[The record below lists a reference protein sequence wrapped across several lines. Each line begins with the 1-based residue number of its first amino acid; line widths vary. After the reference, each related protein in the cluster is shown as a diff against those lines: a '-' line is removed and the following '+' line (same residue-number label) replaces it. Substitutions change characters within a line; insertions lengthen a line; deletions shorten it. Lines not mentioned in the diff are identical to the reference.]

1 MEDNVVDQNSNI
13 KLAIEC
19 WNYYNKNLL
28 NNINGLH
35 VNALQS
41 LSGKNIDRWVTGK
54 VIIFNDIDEVKDSKE
69 FNEHER
75 TQIKKLYTATK
86 DQNFSNKMLEMA
98 VNKNEIL
105 VNSIF
110 GQGLAG
116 CKQSIYLPLHG
127 GKNFLRF
134 IDGNESFYI
143 IQRFNITGMYFPTRN
158 IFIDFKSGHSRNS
171 NIQKH
176 IEKLNREIV
185 RLFDKILDFSLEKE
199 SISLYALLVSF
210 FRPYHYFNDFLSS
223 LHSFHYYLNHVVKK
237 PEVFNKIPRIISLED
252 GMFYSIK
259 SLYSLPCEE
268 QVVDVNDVNEI
279 VLENNG
285 FIVLPSSN
293 KHYPE
298 QEKSELNNLLVKSSV
313 ESLLSDPKQAKKFN
327 QLKKCFPILWFGI
340 CGERRSWD
348 EKVKGVAKIVREVQK
363 LYPNVGVVLDG
374 LTSTEAQSEKKFR
387 REYAIDDKRVAK
399 KIIKRIGP
407 QIPTFNL
414 IGSTS
419 TKKIAYASQVDFFL
433 TSYSTDTMF
442 VAHICGKHGVAHMN
456 TLKGTGQHEH
466 PFIYKIPN
474 KYIKNIID
482 DGSKRKGTNVSY
494 SMNPKSVCSIFIEE
508 LQNYLSKEHSL
519 KA

>member
-1 MEDNVVDQNSNI
+1 MEDNLVDQNSMI
-13 KLAIEC
+13 ELAIEC
-19 WNYYNKNLL
+19 WNYYNKDLL
-28 NNINGLH
+28 KDINSLH
-35 VNALQS
+35 INALQS
-41 LSGKNIDRWVTGK
+41 LSGENIDKWVTGK
-54 VIIFNDIDEVKDSKE
+54 VKIFNDISEIKNSEE

-75 TQIKKLYTATK
+75 TQIKKLYTAAK
-86 DQNFSNKMLEMA
+86 DENFSNQMLEMA

-110 GQGLAG
+110 GQGLAS

-134 IDGNESFYI
+134 IDGNDSFYI
-143 IQRFNITGMYFPTRN
+143 IQRFNVTGMYFPAKN
-158 IFIDFKSGHSRNS
+158 IFIDFKNGHSRNS

-185 RLFDKILDFSLEKE
+185 RLFDKIMDFLKNRN
-199 SISLYALLVSF
+199 SISLYALLISF
-210 FRPYHYFNDFLSS
+210 FRPYHFFNDFLSS
-223 LHSFHYYLNHVVKK
+223 LHSFHYYLNHELKK
-237 PEVFNKIPRIISLED
+237 PEIFYKIPRIISLED

-268 QVVDVNDVNEI
+268 QVVDVDDVNEI
-279 VLENNG
+279 LIDNQG

-293 KHYPE
+293 KQYPK
-298 QEKSELNNLLVKSSV
+298 QEKAELNNLLVKRSI
-313 ESLLSDPKQAKKFN
+313 ESILRDSKQAEKFN
-327 QLKKCFPILWFGI
+327 KLKECYPILWFGI

-348 EKVKGVAKIVREVQK
+348 EKVRGVANIVREVRK
-363 LYPNVGVVLDG
+363 LYPNVGVILDG
-374 LTSTEAQSEKKFR
+374 LTSTEAQNEKNFR
-387 REYAIDDKRVAK
+387 REYAISDTKVAK

-407 QIPTFNL
+407 QIPAFNL
-414 IGSTS
+414 VGSTS
-419 TKKIAYASQVDFFL
+419 TKKIAYASQADFFL

-474 KYIKNIID
+474 KYIKNIMD
-482 DGSKRKGTNVSY
+482 KGSKRKGTNVSY
-494 SMNPKSVCSIFIEE
+494 SMKPKKVCSIFISK
-508 LQNYLSKEHSL
+508 LQEHLSKGNNFKE
-519 KA
+519 

>member
-1 MEDNVVDQNSNI
+1 MVDQNNNI
-13 KLAIEC
+13 DLAIEC
-19 WNYYNKNLL
+19 WNYYNKDFLTK
-28 NNINGLH
+28 INDFH
-35 VNALQS
+35 VKALQG
-41 LSGKNIDRWVTGK
+41 LSEADIDKRITGK
-54 VIIFNDIDEVKDSKE
+54 VKIFKDIDEIKDAEDFS
-69 FNEHER
+69 EHEKI
-75 TQIKKLYTATK
+75 QIKKIYTITK

-98 VNKNEIL
+98 ITKNEIKL
-105 VNSIF
+105 NSIF
-110 GQGLAG
+110 GQGLAS

-134 IDGNESFYI
+134 MDGNDSFYI
-143 IQRFNITGMYFPTRN
+143 IQRFNITGIYFPSSN
-158 IFIDFKSGHSRNS
+158 IFIDFKNGHSRNS

-176 IEKLNREIV
+176 IEKLNRETV
-185 RLFDKILDFSLEKE
+185 RLFDKIIQFLTDRNGI
-199 SISLYALLVSF
+199 SIYALLVSF
-210 FRPYHYFNDFLSS
+210 FRPYHFFNDFLSS
-223 LHSFHYYLNHVVKK
+223 LHSFHYYLNHIVKK
-237 PEVFNKIPRIISLED
+237 PEVFNKIPGIISLED

-279 VLENNG
+279 VLENKG

-298 QEKSELNNLLVKSSV
+298 QEKSELNNLLVKRSV
-313 ESLLSDPKQAKKFN
+313 ENLLKDPKQAKKFN
-327 QLKKCFPILWFGI
+327 QLKKCFPVLWFGI

-387 REYAIDDKRVAK
+387 RQYAIDDTRIAK

-407 QIPTFNL
+407 QIPAFNL

-508 LQNYLSKEHSL
+508 LQKYLSKEHSL